1 MRTARISVD
10 ATVPCLQLYMELPC
24 WQVRRP
30 EDVGTPDSE
39 AKGRNHPLYFVG
51 SQDLSCD
58 LNTTPT
64 KIRHRGQRRILSRAV
79 FDWCC
84 FDLKVSEITPEISCV
99 INKVSEEPDN
109 DFPVRPVACLK
120 SPLENKF
127 WSILRFAKCF
137 PPRRFEP
144 SARRICR
151 TFTTLLPW
159 MRTLCLGCRHL
170 RQRDVQCPKSLQCGN
185 RPGTGLNLTTRRIR
199 YWAMELV
206 HWSRNEDF
214 SISITSKCF
223 LFIRR
228 TSLLH
233 RWSIELWI

>member
-51 SQDLSCD
+51 SQDPLHNLSCD
-58 LNTTPT
+58 P
-64 KIRHRGQRRILSRAV
+64 IRLQQKSVTEDKEEYYPGRSLIDAV
-79 FDWCC
+79 LTSSCRF
-84 FDLKVSEITPEISCV
+84 ITPEISITYQQGEWGAWQRLSCPARGLPQIPFFGV
-99 INKVSEEPDN
+99 
-109 DFPVRPVACLK
+109 
-120 SPLENKF
+120 ENKF

-170 RQRDVQCPKSLQCGN
+170 RQRDVQCPKSL
-185 RPGTGLNLTTRRIR
+185 
-199 YWAMELV
+199 
-206 HWSRNEDF
+206 
-214 SISITSKCF
+214 
-223 LFIRR
+223 
-228 TSLLH
+228 
-233 RWSIELWI
+233 

>member
-51 SQDLSCD
+51 SQDPLHNLSCD
-58 LNTTPT
+58 P
-64 KIRHRGQRRILSRAV
+64 IRLQQKSVTEDKEEYYPGRSLIDAV
-79 FDWCC
+79 LTSSCRF
-84 FDLKVSEITPEISCV
+84 IAPEISCAITRWV
-99 INKVSEEPDN
+99 RSLTTTFLSDPWLASNPHS
-109 DFPVRPVACLK
+109 PV
-120 SPLENKF
+120 ENKF

-170 RQRDVQCPKSLQCGN
+170 RQRDVQCPKSL
-185 RPGTGLNLTTRRIR
+185 
-199 YWAMELV
+199 
-206 HWSRNEDF
+206 
-214 SISITSKCF
+214 
-223 LFIRR
+223 
-228 TSLLH
+228 
-233 RWSIELWI
+233 